1 MKKTRNPN
9 LVKARHSYTFQEIAE
24 VYKVH
29 LRTVQN
35 WRKKGLEILDETTK
49 PYLVTGGEIKLFL
62 KENKLKHKH
71 PLKPG
76 EFFCTKCKSARK
88 SVPDNIFIEITNKR
102 MGKMAKQVFI
112 KGICEICNTSLF
124 LFSSDRKLKELQE
137 KGVFIKE
144 HKTTINGNGDSS
156 VNTDIIRGEK

>member
-1 MKKTRNPN
+1 M
-9 LVKARHSYTFQEIAE
+9 
-24 VYKVH
+24 
-29 LRTVQN
+29 
-35 WRKKGLEILDETTK
+35 
-49 PYLVTGGEIKLFL
+49 
-62 KENKLKHKH
+62 KHKH